1 MNTSAGARANQRERR
16 PELLRPAGDGDH
28 LPCGS
33 VPRKPSAAW
42 QRGREEE
49 SDVHV
54 LIIGGGTWRD
64 GIKGVQGEIP
74 TRRESTS
81 HDR

>member
-1 MNTSAGARANQRERR
+1 
-16 PELLRPAGDGDH
+16 
-28 LPCGS
+28 
-33 VPRKPSAAW
+33 
-42 QRGREEE
+42 
-49 SDVHV
+49 VHV